1 MAAAADAGTAIV
13 HLQFELFLYGGPT
26 SLVGLA
32 PALGRARWAL
42 GGASLV
48 TTMHQV
54 VDPATV
60 DGRYTQ
66 LHRVGAPAAVAR
78 AGLATL
84 QSAVSVALGD
94 EARFRSLWEW
104 TDEHLQREDGLFA
117 CRWSDGGIVDYQP
130 AADADLLVASALAM
144 AADRFDDDDLRVDA
158 QLVNDAV
165 VAHETVALGER
176 RVLLAGP
183 WAERERVVNPSYFVP
198 SVMSQLWWSLGAT
211 HWERIAADSREM
223 LDSLTSRPPHL
234 PPDWATVDESGGN
247 PDAEQS
253 PAGDSVRY
261 GYEAGRVL
269 VQLAVDCN
277 GRGQRIAAR
286 AWPFL
291 ERELDDEQLVASYT
305 LDGQPID
312 SGSHPLALMAAA
324 ASAAAAG
331 EAERS
336 ADLLDDAADLD
347 EANPSYYGAAWIAL
361 ARLWIDTDL
370 LGGCRPGDPNT
381 P

>member
-1 MAAAADAGTAIV
+1 MIAQTLDGDPHSFRDGRVEVRRSFPMGQRALPSAMAAAADAGTAIV

-198 SVMSQLWWSLGAT
+198 SAMSQLWWSLGAT

-253 PAGDSVRY
+253 PAGGLGPLRLRGRSSA
-261 GYEAGRVL
+261 GAAGR
-269 VQLAVDCN
+269 
-277 GRGQRIAAR
+277 
-286 AWPFL
+286 
-291 ERELDDEQLVASYT
+291 
-305 LDGQPID
+305 
-312 SGSHPLALMAAA
+312 
-324 ASAAAAG
+324 
-331 EAERS
+331 
-336 ADLLDDAADLD
+336 
-347 EANPSYYGAAWIAL
+347 
-361 ARLWIDTDL
+361 RLQ
-370 LGGCRPGDPNT
+370 RPGTADRGAGMAVPRT
-381 P
+381 GAR